1 MPEIITLLLPADT
14 KLPVVMGAWSRIK
27 GRTRARYT
35 IEELA
40 LVLAFAGYW
49 EAAGRLSKGYSCVN
63 ETMYKVQ
70 DYEADG
76 GFS

>member
-14 KLPVVMGAWSRIK
+14 KLPVVMGAWSRIET
-27 GRTRARYT
+27 GQIEARYT
-35 IEELA
+35 VAELA

-63 ETMYKVQ
+63 EIMYKV
-70 DYEADG
+70 
-76 GFS
+76 